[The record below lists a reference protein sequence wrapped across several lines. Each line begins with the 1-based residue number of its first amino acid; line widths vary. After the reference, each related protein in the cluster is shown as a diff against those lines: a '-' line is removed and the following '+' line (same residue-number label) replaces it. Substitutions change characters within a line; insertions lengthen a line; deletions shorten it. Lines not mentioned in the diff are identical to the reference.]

1 MKKLFLLC
9 CFCAALAGVGAE
21 DFQPVITFN
30 GSSTLAPVIA
40 SVSTDFIEH
49 YGTWNKV
56 DPSFPEKNIIIFVS
70 SGGSG
75 AGVKSVLDGTS
86 NYGMLARDVKDREKT
101 KIKDMKEYKL
111 GIDALT
117 VSVNPQNPILK
128 IKDALSTEELQKI
141 FSGTVKTWKELDSR
155 LPNKEIV
162 VVTRDLGGGAHEV
175 FQKKI
180 MGSLSVKKDAIQAPS
195 MGALVQKVISNKNAI
210 GYASFGIVNQNTG
223 KLIPLKVDGVAAT
236 KENIASGAYKIS
248 RPLIVVQS
256 GKPTPAQQ
264 KFLNVLMGAEGAAK
278 IEKMGFV
285 PAK

>member
-1 MKKLFLLC
+1 MKKLWVILC
-9 CFCAALAGVGAE
+9 LCAGTAGLCAD
-21 DFQPVITFN
+21 DFQPVMSFN

-40 SVSTDFIEH
+40 SIATDFIEK
-49 YGTWNKV
+49 YETWNKV
-56 DPSFPEKNIIIFVS
+56 NAGFPKKNIIIFVS

-86 NYGMLARDVKDREKT
+86 NFGMLAREVKESEKT
-101 KIKDMKEYKL
+101 KIKDFKEYKL

-117 VSVNPQNPILK
+117 VSVNPQNPILQ
-128 IKDALSTEELQKI
+128 IKDSLSTEELQQI
-141 FSGTVKTWKELDSR
+141 FSGAVKTWKQLDSR

-180 MGSLSVKKDAIQAPS
+180 MGSLSVKKDSIQAPS
-195 MGALVQKVISNKNAI
+195 MGALVQKIISNQNAI
-210 GYASFGIVNQNTG
+210 GYASFGIVNQNEG
-223 KLIPLKVDGVAAT
+223 KLIPLKVDRVAAT
-236 KENIASGAYKIS
+236 KENIVSGAYKIS

-256 GKPTPAQQ
+256 GEPNSAQ
-264 KFLNVLMGAEGAAK
+264 KAFLNVLKGAEGRAK

-285 PAK
+285 PVQ

>member
-1 MKKLFLLC
+1 MKKLWVILC
-9 CFCAALAGVGAE
+9 LCAGVAGLCAD
-21 DFQPVITFN
+21 DFQPVMSFN

-40 SVSTDFIEH
+40 SIATDFIEK
-49 YGTWNKV
+49 YETWNKV
-56 DPSFPEKNIIIFVS
+56 NAGFPEKNIIIFVS

-86 NYGMLARDVKDREKT
+86 NFGMLAREVKESEKT
-101 KIKDMKEYKL
+101 KIKGFKEYKL

-117 VSVNPQNPILK
+117 VSVNPKNPILQV
-128 IKDALSTEELQKI
+128 KDSLSTEELQQI
-141 FSGTVKTWKELDSR
+141 FSGAVKTWKQLDSR

-180 MGSLSVKKDAIQAPS
+180 MGSLSVKKDSIQAPS
-195 MGALVQKVISNKNAI
+195 MGALVQKIISNQNAI
-210 GYASFGIVNQNTG
+210 GYASFGIVNQNEG
-223 KLIPLKVDGVAAT
+223 KLIPLKVDRVAAT
-236 KENIASGAYKIS
+236 KENIVSGAYKIS

-256 GKPTPAQQ
+256 GEPNSAQ
-264 KFLNVLMGAEGAAK
+264 KAFLNVLRGAEGRAK

-285 PAK
+285 PVQ

>member
-1 MKKLFLLC
+1 MKKLFFLGCLC
-9 CFCAALAGVGAE
+9 VSAMLFAD
-21 DFQPVITFN
+21 DFQPVISFN

-40 SVSTDFIEH
+40 SISTDYIEK
-49 YGTWNKV
+49 YETWNKV
-56 DPSFPEKNIIIFVS
+56 NPVFPDKNIIIFVS

-86 NYGMLARDVKDREKT
+86 NFGMLAREVKDTEKA
-101 KIKDMKEYKL
+101 KIKNFKEYKL

-117 VSVNPQNPILK
+117 VSVNPKNPILK
-128 IKDALSTEELQKI
+128 IKESLSTEELQKI
-141 FSGTVKTWKELDSR
+141 FSGAVTTWKQLDSR

-180 MGSLSVKKDAIQAPS
+180 MGSLQVKKDAIQAPS
-195 MGALVQKVISNKNAI
+195 MGALVQKVISNEYAI
-210 GYASFGIVNQNTG
+210 GYASFGIVNQNAG
-223 KLIPLKVDGVAAT
+223 KLIPMKVDNVAAT
-236 KENIASGAYKIS
+236 KANIVSGAYKIS

-256 GKPTPAQQ
+256 GEPNAAQ
-264 KFLNVLMGAEGAAK
+264 KAFLEVLQGSEGSEK

-285 PAK
+285 PVK

>member
-1 MKKLFLLC
+1 MKKLLFLC
-9 CFCAALAGVGAE
+9 GFCVMAGLFAE
-21 DFQPVITFN
+21 DFQPVMSFN

-40 SVSTDFIEH
+40 SISTDFIEK
-49 YGTWNKV
+49 YETWNKV
-56 DPSFPEKNIIIFVS
+56 NAAFPEKNIIIFVS

-86 NYGMLARDVKDREKT
+86 NFGMLAREVKDTEKA
-101 KIKDMKEYKL
+101 KIKDFKEYTL

-117 VSVNPQNPILK
+117 ISVNPKNPILK
-128 IKDALSTEELQKI
+128 IKDSLSTEELQKI
-141 FSGTVKTWKELDSR
+141 FSGAVTTWKQLDSR

-180 MGSLSVKKDAIQAPS
+180 MGSIQVKKDAIQAPS
-195 MGALVQKVISNKNAI
+195 MGALVQKVISNQYAI

-223 KLIPLKVDGVAAT
+223 KLIPIKVDNVAAT

-256 GKPTPAQQ
+256 GEPNAAQ
-264 KFLNVLMGAEGAAK
+264 KAFLDVLQGAEGRAK

-285 PAK
+285 PVQ

>member
-1 MKKLFLLC
+1 MKKLFFLC
-9 CFCAALAGVGAE
+9 CLCVSTALFAD
-21 DFQPVITFN
+21 DFQPVMSFN

-40 SVSTDFIEH
+40 SISTDYIEK
-49 YGTWNKV
+49 YETWNKV
-56 DPSFPEKNIIIFVS
+56 NLAFPEKNIIIFVS

-86 NYGMLARDVKDREKT
+86 NFGMLAREVKDTEKA
-101 KIKDMKEYKL
+101 KIKDFKEYKL

-117 VSVNPQNPILK
+117 VSVNPKNPILK
-128 IKDALSTEELQKI
+128 IKESLSTEELQKI
-141 FSGTVKTWKELDSR
+141 FSGAVSTWKQLDSR

-180 MGSLSVKKDAIQAPS
+180 MGSLQVKKDAIQAPS
-195 MGALVQKVISNKNAI
+195 MGALVQKVISNEYAI
-210 GYASFGIVNQNTG
+210 GYASFGIVNQNAG
-223 KLIPLKVDGVAAT
+223 KLIPMKVDNVAAT
-236 KENIASGAYKIS
+236 KANIVSGAYKIS

-256 GKPTPAQQ
+256 GEPNAAQ
-264 KFLNVLMGAEGAAK
+264 KAFLEVLQGAEGSDK

-285 PAK
+285 PVK